1 MVMPKRFSLVTN
13 EAIKSGAL
21 TPRARDEII
30 HSLTTLIMVHTINP
44 ISDDYNTVCTRLVK
58 TYPTLKDQVDG
69 GYVSF
74 LVHR

>member
-30 HSLTTLIMVHTINP
+30 HSLATLIT
-44 ISDDYNTVCTRLVK
+44 SDDYNTVCTQLVK